1 MRYNDFAER
10 LQRCGLSAHEAVS
23 IAKDFERNMDVDSL
37 ENYVASV
44 EREVFPDVDKVQR
57 KPDSEQR

>member
-10 LQRCGLSAHEAVS
+10 LQRCGLSAHEAVA

-44 EREVFPDVDKVQR
+44 EREVFPDVDKIQR
-57 KPDSEQR
+57 EPDSEQR

>member
-10 LQRCGLSAHEAVS
+10 LQRCGLSAHEAVA

-44 EREVFPDVDKVQR
+44 EREVFPNVDKIQCE
-57 KPDSEQR
+57 PDSKQR